1 MSLVR
6 SMSSAV
12 AGLRSEQT
20 AMDVIGNNIANVN
33 TAAFKSSQ
41 TNFSDIYYQS
51 LKGASSAIN
60 PSQVGYG
67 SQVASIN
74 KNMTTGGSSP
84 TDNPYDVFINGEG
97 FLAVNTSTDGTGGTF
112 YTRLGSLKITA
123 DGYLRDQNGNV
134 VLGKDGTAEQPI
146 HLVSNTVTPP
156 AVPPADAYEVS
167 LLPEGGTPMVVD
179 SSNYSKLMNIQ
190 INPDGSISGS
200 LDNVVGKLVF
210 STTTTSGTPAVT
222 TTTAGK
228 PLQISLAT
236 FLNPAGLTENG
247 DSYYTAN
254 AASGPANYTTAGTTT
269 KLDTGRL
276 ESSNV
281 DLANEFTNMI
291 TVQRAYQANSR
302 IITVSDSMLEELV
315 NLKRS

>member
-51 LKGASSAIN
+51 LKGASSAVN

-112 YTRLGSLKITA
+112 FTRLGSLKITA

-134 VLGKDGTAEQPI
+134 VLGKDGTAQQPI
-146 HLVSNTVTPP
+146 HLVTTTTG
-156 AVPPADAYEVS
+156 ADAYEVS
-167 LLPEGGTPMVVD
+167 LLPEGGTPTVVD
-179 SSNYSKLMNIQ
+179 STNYSKLMNIQ

-210 STTTTSGTPAVT
+210 STTTTTGTPPVT
-222 TTTAGK
+222 TTTAGN

-254 AASGPANYTTAGTTT
+254 AASGAANYTTAGGTTT
-269 KLDTGRL
+269 LDTGRL

>member
-156 AVPPADAYEVS
+156 AVPPADAYDVY
-167 LLPEGGTPMVVD
+167 LQPEGGTAQHITAA
-179 SSNYSKLMNIQ
+179 NYSQLMNIQ

-200 LDNVVGKLVF
+200 LDNVVGKLTFAPVAPA
-210 STTTTSGTPAVT
+210 TTGT
-222 TTTAGK
+222 